1 MIEVIDNFL
10 SKENFEWFLKFAT
23 KQAPYWAGA
32 KDNKHTIPT
41 GMVSNVKLDSEPV
54 QWFKDK
60 LNFDNL
66 KVCEAYINCFA
77 PGENPYFHID
87 RKDGITVLY
96 YLNNEEWNKDDGG
109 ETQFL
114 VDGEIRGILP
124 VPNRIVYFDAN
135 IQHRATSFR
144 KSHRFTFALKYGKL
158 NERPLPWSGE
168 N

>member
-1 MIEVIDNFL
+1 MIKVIDNFL
-10 SKENFEWFLKFAT
+10 SNENFEWFLNFAT
-23 KQAPYWAGA
+23 KQAPYWAGS
-32 KDNKHTIPT
+32 KDKKDTIPT

-77 PGENPYFHID
+77 PGENPYFHTD

-96 YLNNEEWNKDDGG
+96 YINDHYSYQDGG

-114 VDGEIRGILP
+114 VDDEIRGVLP
-124 VPNRIVYFDAN
+124 LPNRMVYFDAN
-135 IQHRATSFR
+135 IKHRATSYR
-144 KSHRFTFALKYGKL
+144 NRHRFTFALKYGKL